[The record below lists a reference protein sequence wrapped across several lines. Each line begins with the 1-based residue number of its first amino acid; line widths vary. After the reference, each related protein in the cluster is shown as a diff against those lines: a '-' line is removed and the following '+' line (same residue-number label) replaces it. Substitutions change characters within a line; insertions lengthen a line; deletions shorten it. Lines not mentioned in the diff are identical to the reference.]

1 MTKSNL
7 GRKGFIWFTYPELQ
21 STKGSQSRDSHQ
33 AGTQERSDL
42 AEATEEHCLL
52 AFSVWLLKALR
63 VTSPELG
70 PKTWALPCQ
79 SLFKKVPCRPDY
91 SPILQSHFSQRRL
104 HPLLLMLAFVKL
116 L

>member
-1 MTKSNL
+1 MTKSTL
-7 GRKGFIWFTYPELQ
+7 GRKGFIWFTDPELQ
-21 STKGSQSRDSHQ
+21 STKGCQSRDSHQ
-33 AGTQERSDL
+33 AGERSDL
-42 AEATEEHCLL
+42 TGATEEHCLL

-91 SPILQSHFSQRRL
+91 SPILWSHFSQRRF